1 MKLSVKCRAGL
12 QPRGTSWRGR
22 NGLTGTSW
30 RAVKGNPVSCHWEG
44 ITIGYNQ
51 YSLRANQQKSNSA
64 EKDLGVLMENQEPA
78 VCWKP
83 TTYQAAGGRPV
94 PTSCVRGS
102 FPSGLVRYIWSSGS
116 RSGFSSAREKRT
128 PWRYFSEYPSRR
140 STQWSTQCMKK
151 LWGKG
156 GLVGLEEKGSEI
168 SLQTSTSKRRG
179 IEKPEPGGSG
189 SYKAKGQGTPE
200 LSRSKQN
207 LDFV

>member
-1 MKLSVKCRAGL
+1 MKLSVKRRAGL

-102 FPSGLVRYIWSSGS
+102 FPSGLVRYTWSSGS

-140 STQWSTQCMKK
+140 WSTLEHTMHEETLRKRW
-151 LWGKG
+151 LGWPGRKG
-156 GLVGLEEKGSEI
+156 FRD
-168 SLQTSTSKRRG
+168 SLQTSTSKMRG